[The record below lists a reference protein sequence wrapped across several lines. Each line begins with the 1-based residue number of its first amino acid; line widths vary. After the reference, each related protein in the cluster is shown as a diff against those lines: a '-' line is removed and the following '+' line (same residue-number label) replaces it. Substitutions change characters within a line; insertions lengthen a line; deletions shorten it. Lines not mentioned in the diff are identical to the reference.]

1 MPWERASGEPRTAPG
16 ARVLGRDARCVR
28 AWCRCKRKR
37 VVLSGVRGWRDMRGT
52 CERQRRATRA
62 TRASRLPCVPMERR
76 TDGAAETR
84 EKEEAS
90 GRLART
96 TFNNFLFSVFRAL
109 SDLARTTTC
118 PPPRPASAV
127 YYCSYIYIG
136 GARTASCDTV
146 ARVGMTWTTISG
158 HWTRLA
164 S

>member
-37 VVLSGVRGWRDMRGT
+37 VVLSGVRGWRDMRGA

-62 TRASRLPCVPMERR
+62 TRASRLPCVPKERR
-76 TDGAAETR
+76 TRDRGDAAETR

-96 TFNNFLFSVFRAL
+96 TFNNFLFSVFRGPSVL
-109 SDLARTTTC
+109 GYLTSRVRARSTAHISVSSHRQLRYR
-118 PPPRPASAV
+118 RP
-127 YYCSYIYIG
+127 G
-136 GARTASCDTV
+136 KDD
-146 ARVGMTWTTISG
+146 MDDHTISG